1 MEIVDLQYY
10 TFISVYNIKRHISI
24 FVGVGNAIKSTFQ
37 FQTKA
42 KGYEKGHQR
51 LNSQLA
57 AGGSNFFLVI
67 IGME

>member
-1 MEIVDLQYY
+1 MEIVDLQYNTY
-10 TFISVYNIKRHISI
+10 SSVYNIKRHISI

-67 IGME
+67 IGM

>member
-1 MEIVDLQYY
+1 MEIVDLQYH

-57 AGGSNFFLVI
+57 AGWSNFFLVI
-67 IGME
+67 IGM